1 MCLILEI
8 SVVAVESALCQCIAS
23 TKASTSIIVCAHVEE
38 EEDRVTSSHISKKLV
53 HLINSPP
60 SQIGVQEANGNC
72 TLQLK
77 NSSQDLGQL

>member
-38 EEDRVTSSHISKKLV
+38 EEEEDRVTSSHISKKLV

-60 SQIGVQEANGNC
+60 FQTGVQEANGNR

-77 NSSQDLGQL
+77 NSS